1 MKKLLLA
8 VLGLAVLA
16 VPAYAENKIQ
26 MVTYFPVPYVAYS
39 KINIAE
45 QLDVGLTTADAQ
57 LKVGVSPTASFAGY
71 SLVSGQVVLQHGAL
85 NLNVLGLGNGF
96 IGTPLIKLGEMA
108 GEANL
113 DFEKNL
119 RVVTLDD
126 GYTLQ
131 TGTMNVPELWLF
143 GDYINNLFPDCVA
156 AGGSGTVR
164 WRELKLYKT
173 NEVYLVCE

>member
-45 QLDVGLTTADAQ
+45 QLDVGLTTAEAQ
-57 LKVGVSPTASFAGY
+57 LKVGISPTSSY
-71 SLVSGQVVLQHGAL
+71 SLEADQVVLQNGTLYLRTGAITGGYIL
-85 NLNVLGLGNGF
+85 TPQIQLGTTGSFG
-96 IGTPLIKLGEMA
+96 A
-108 GEANL
+108 ASL
-113 DFEKNL
+113 DFNKNL
-119 RVVTLDD
+119 RVQGMLN
-126 GYTLQ
+126 GYTIQ
-131 TGTMNVPELWLF
+131 ADTMNVNKLLLF
-143 GDYINNLFPDCVA
+143 GNYITNEFPSCTA

-164 WRELKLYKT
+164 WKELTLRNT
-173 NEVYLVCE
+173 SEVYLVCE